1 VLPTEI
7 WTTSQGHRWV
17 MYMHTNSFGK
27 RFKHE
32 FAGKETGWTK
42 CTKLVHLRIGR
53 LNEVNAII
61 FIHTKRTFNIASFFS
76 NFSFVNLQPTFTST
90 SFDWNLFKYFCMQ
103 MWIWL
108 QHTHYGW
115 ILVRSF
121 STFISIFGWIWAKT
135 FLAKRPTFKQ
145 KKNYLKKSSRLP
157 LEVWM
162 LNHLETCVNVN

>member
-1 VLPTEI
+1 MLPTEI
-7 WTTSQGHRWV
+7 WTTSQGDHRV
-17 MYMHTNSFGK
+17 MYMDTNSFGK

-32 FAGKETGWTK
+32 FVGKETGWTK

-90 SFDWNLFKYFCMQ
+90 SLDWNLFKYFCMQ

-115 ILVRSF
+115 ILVCSF
-121 STFISIFGWIWAKT
+121 FTFISIFGWICAKT
-135 FLAKRPTFKQ
+135 FLVKRPTFKQ
-145 KKNYLKKSSRLP
+145 KKNYLKNIVGRCL
-157 LEVWM
+157 LRFECWITLRHV
-162 LNHLETCVNVN
+162 

>member
-1 VLPTEI
+1 
-7 WTTSQGHRWV
+7 
-17 MYMHTNSFGK
+17 MHTNSFGK

-61 FIHTKRTFNIASFFS
+61 FIHTTRTFNIASFFS

-108 QHTHYGW
+108 QHTHYG
-115 ILVRSF
+115 
-121 STFISIFGWIWAKT
+121 
-135 FLAKRPTFKQ
+135 
-145 KKNYLKKSSRLP
+145 
-157 LEVWM
+157 
-162 LNHLETCVNVN
+162 